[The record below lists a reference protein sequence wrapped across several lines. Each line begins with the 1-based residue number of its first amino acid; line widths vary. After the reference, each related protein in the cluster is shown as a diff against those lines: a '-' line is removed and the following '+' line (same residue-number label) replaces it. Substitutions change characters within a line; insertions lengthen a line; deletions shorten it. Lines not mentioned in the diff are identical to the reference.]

1 MKIKNI
7 IFFVILLQSN
17 TFSSFYSDL
26 IEGFLI
32 GFTIQNLTFTKLSNF
47 LELEKKLKLPQLKLD
62 THKSSLFD
70 LLSQAETKYFLISF
84 FIGAIIGYR
93 IDQRQADAQKRK
105 KLEAEIER
113 ITNLPKNDRSYDEID
128 RYFVS
133 ANNQEKRHIHH
144 GLMHSYIIMN
154 SLIKNGPA
162 IVIVPHA
169 KTEKLGE
176 FEKSMD
182 PLKVINM
189 LEKKENKEKIA
200 NFLQGGTLFTVD
212 LLSTFF
218 PCLKTNEHL
227 YLISN
232 TNEYSNNNRNR
243 ALLPA

>member
-70 LLSQAETKYFLISF
+70 SLSQAETKYSFFTAGIHFLISF

-105 KLEAEIER
+105 KLEAE
-113 ITNLPKNDRSYDEID
+113 
-128 RYFVS
+128 
-133 ANNQEKRHIHH
+133 
-144 GLMHSYIIMN
+144 
-154 SLIKNGPA
+154 
-162 IVIVPHA
+162 
-169 KTEKLGE
+169 
-176 FEKSMD
+176 MD